1 MHINRHVQFGRSL
14 PNRPETLVIVED
26 AIRHAVDHCALEAEP
41 GDGTLQLVGRSPRVG
56 GRQHGKGRETIRMAL
71 HRLIQPVIGAS
82 RQGRPG
88 FGIDRLQPGDRM
100 R

>member
-1 MHINRHVQFGRSL
+1 MPLTIE
-14 PNRPETLVIVED
+14 PEL
-26 AIRHAVDHCALEAEP
+26 

-56 GRQHGKGRETIRMAL
+56 GWQRGEGGKTIWMAL
-71 HRLIQPVIGAS
+71 HRLIQAVVGAA